1 MKMAV
6 ILFLLGLLFIAL
18 GTGLILSTNEVK
30 QFFKN
35 FLAEK
40 NLKIAAAAPGVVG
53 FLFIVGAGASTHP
66 LLLRILG
73 ILCLA
78 EAAMMV
84 FNPKGLYTEMLNW
97 YFEKISERT
106 HQIFGIVAVIVGTFI
121 VAWVW

>member
-1 MKMAV
+1 MAFV
-6 ILFLLGLLFIAL
+6 LFMLGLLFIAL

-30 QFFKN
+30 AFFKN

-53 FLFIVGAGASTHP
+53 FLFLVSAGASAHP
-66 LLLRILG
+66 LLMRILG

-78 EAAMMV
+78 EGAMMV

-97 YFEKISERT
+97 YFEKISDRT
-106 HQIFGIVAVIVGTFI
+106 HQIFGIVAVIMGSVTI
-121 VAWVW
+121 AWIW